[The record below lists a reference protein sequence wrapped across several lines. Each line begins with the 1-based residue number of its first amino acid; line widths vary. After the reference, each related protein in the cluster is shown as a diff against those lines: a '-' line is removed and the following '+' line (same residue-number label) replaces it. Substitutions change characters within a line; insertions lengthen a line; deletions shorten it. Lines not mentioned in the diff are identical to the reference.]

1 MYTSISEDNLQG
13 LVKAGDGLGKG
24 VANVGKNVTRQVEKV
39 ENNAKNMLTDAMD
52 EVDEM
57 LDDNVPGYNAVAG
70 MFRSNKVAPE
80 FDVEELLDNNDSGN
94 LELMRRSSVHNAN
107 AFHYDGEAD
116 DTRTEE

>member
-1 MYTSISEDNLQG
+1 
-13 LVKAGDGLGKG
+13 
-24 VANVGKNVTRQVEKV
+24 
-39 ENNAKNMLTDAMD
+39 MLTNAMD

-116 DTRTEE
+116 DTRTEEERLKDINIAYSILKQLYPEATSKLK